1 MVLSPESS
9 RKLYLKGQRT
19 IPSDTVCYPAKLLHG
34 HVEALVEQGVDNIW
48 YPCMSYNN
56 DEGIGDNHYNCPVV
70 AYYPELLAANVRCRL
85 GEIDLIAARGG
96 FLVFVEVKQRKS
108 DAYGSAAAFVD
119 ARKQQRIRL
128 TAEYWLLRHPDERQP
143 RFDVI
148 EVYLPYGINT
158 RFPRINHIENAF
170 E

>member
-1 MVLSPESS
+1 MAERNELGRYGEQ
-9 RKLYLKGQRT
+9 LAAQYLQR
-19 IPSDTVCYPAKLLHG
+19 HG
-34 HVEALVEQGVDNIW
+34 
-48 YPCMSYNN
+48 Y
-56 DEGIGDNHYNCPVV
+56 
-70 AYYPELLAANVRCRL
+70 ELLAANVRCRL

-128 TAEYWLLRHPDERQP
+128 TAEYWLQRHPDERQP